1 MVRFHNAVVS
11 ILSESNTIDESG
23 DYIAEWT
30 QVETLEGDVQPHSL
44 TEDEMK
50 AYGISQSK
58 GNVKLFLYN
67 GYHENIKVGNR
78 ASVLSSFTGKTE
90 VYNIM
95 PINAWSRH
103 GECLLL
109 PVENETTPP
118 EPTPSEEE
126 EENGEGD

>member
-1 MVRFHNAVVS
+1 MVRFNNAVVS
-11 ILSESNTIDESG
+11 ILGESTTIDDSG

-50 AYGISQSK
+50 AYGISQSR
-58 GNVKLFLYN
+58 GSVKLFLYN

-78 ASVLSSFTGKTE
+78 ASVLSAFTGKTE

-95 PINAWSRH
+95 PINAWSKH

-109 PVENETTPP
+109 PVENETTTP

-126 EENGEGD
+126 ENGEGD